1 MSPGKELEKGECMNP
16 KAQSFQDYLDK
27 EKLKDFTLEEI
38 SGEDLNPVVF
48 RSHLALK
55 EARLPVVVV
64 WDLSIY
70 GMVRILVAQKAL
82 KKTNE
87 TALLKQINET
97 NRKYKAF
104 KYYLDEEGNLVLDAS
119 ILCRGQKVDG
129 ELVYILFNTLAQHLE
144 EAYGQW
150 MKVVWG

>member
-1 MSPGKELEKGECMNP
+1 MNP

-27 EKLKDFTLEEI
+27 EKTERLHPGGNLR
-38 SGEDLNPVVF
+38 EDLKTCGVPVPPGPEGGPAAG
-48 RSHLALK
+48 SGGLGPEHLRHGADPGGP
-55 EARLPVVVV
+55 EGPE
-64 WDLSIY
+64 
-70 GMVRILVAQKAL
+70 
-82 KKTNE
+82 KTNE
-87 TALLKQINET
+87 TALLKQIDET

-104 KYYLDEEGNLVLDAS
+104 KYYLDEEGNLVLDAC

-129 ELVYILFNTLAQHLE
+129 ELVYILFNTLGQHLE

>member
-1 MSPGKELEKGECMNP
+1 MNP

-27 EKLKDFTLEEI
+27 EKLKDFTPEEI
-38 SGEDLNPVVF
+38 SGDDLKPVVF

-87 TALLKQINET
+87 AALLKRINET

-104 KYYLDEEGNLVLDAS
+104 KYYLDEEGNLVLDAC
-119 ILCRGQKVDG
+119 ILCLGQKVDG
-129 ELVYILFNTLAQHLE
+129 ELVYILFNTLGQHLE

>member
-1 MSPGKELEKGECMNP
+1 MNS

-38 SGEDLNPVVF
+38 SGEDLKPVVF
-48 RSHLALK
+48 RSHLALQA
-55 EARLPVVVV
+55 ARLPVVVV

-104 KYYLDEEGNLVLDAS
+104 KYYLDEEGNLVLDAC

-129 ELVYILFNTLAQHLE
+129 ELVYILFNTLSQHLE
-144 EAYGQW
+144 KAYGQW
-150 MKVVWG
+150 MKVIWG

>member
-1 MSPGKELEKGECMNP
+1 MNP
-16 KAQSFQDYLDK
+16 KAQSFQDYMDK

-38 SGEDLNPVVF
+38 SGEDLKPVVF
-48 RSHLALK
+48 RSHLALQA
-55 EARLPVVVV
+55 ARLPVVVV

-87 TALLKQINET
+87 TALLKQIDET

-104 KYYLDEEGNLVLDAS
+104 KYYLDEEGNLVLDAC

-129 ELVYILFNTLAQHLE
+129 ELVYILFNTLSQHLE
-144 EAYGQW
+144 KAYGQW
-150 MKVVWG
+150 MKVIWG

>member
-1 MSPGKELEKGECMNP
+1 MNP

-38 SGEDLNPVVF
+38 SGEDLKPVVF
-48 RSHLALK
+48 RSHLALQA
-55 EARLPVVVV
+55 ARLPVVVV

-87 TALLKQINET
+87 TALLKQIDET

-104 KYYLDEEGNLVLDAS
+104 KYYLDEEGNLVLDAC

-129 ELVYILFNTLAQHLE
+129 ELVYILFDTLSQHLE
-144 EAYGQW
+144 KAYGQW
-150 MKVVWG
+150 MKVIWG

>member
-1 MSPGKELEKGECMNP
+1 MNL

-38 SGEDLNPVVF
+38 SGEDLKPVVF
-48 RSHLALK
+48 RSHLALQA
-55 EARLPVVVV
+55 ARLPVVVV

-87 TALLKQINET
+87 TALLKQIDET

-104 KYYLDEEGNLVLDAS
+104 KYYLDEEGNLVLDAC

-129 ELVYILFNTLAQHLE
+129 ELVYILFNTLSQHLE
-144 EAYGQW
+144 KAYGQW
-150 MKVVWG
+150 MKVIWG

>member
-1 MSPGKELEKGECMNP
+1 MNP
-16 KAQSFQDYLDK
+16 KAQSFQEYLDK
-27 EKLKDFTLEEI
+27 EKLQDFTPEEI
-38 SGEDLNPVVF
+38 SGEDLKPVVF

-55 EARLPVVVV
+55 EVRLPVVVV

-70 GMVRILVAQKAL
+70 GMVRILVVQKAL
-82 KKTNE
+82 KKANE

-104 KYYLDEEGNLVLDAS
+104 KYYLDEEGNLVLDAC

-129 ELVYILFNTLAQHLE
+129 ELVCILFNTLARHLE
-144 EAYGQW
+144 EACGQG
-150 MKVVWG
+150 MKVIWG

>member
-1 MSPGKELEKGECMNP
+1 MNP
-16 KAQSFQDYLDK
+16 KAQSFQEYLDK
-27 EKLKDFTLEEI
+27 EKLQDFTPEEI
-38 SGEDLNPVVF
+38 SGEDLKPVVF

-55 EARLPVVVV
+55 EVRLPVVVV
-64 WDLSIY
+64 WDRSIY
-70 GMVRILVAQKAL
+70 GRVRSLVVQKAL
-82 KKTNE
+82 KKANE

-104 KYYLDEEGNLVLDAS
+104 KYYLDEEGNLVLDAC

-129 ELVYILFNTLAQHLE
+129 ELVYILFNTLARHLE

-150 MKVVWG
+150 MKTVWG

>member
-1 MSPGKELEKGECMNP
+1 MNS

-38 SGEDLNPVVF
+38 SGEDLKPVVF

-104 KYYLDEEGNLVLDAS
+104 KYYLDEEGNLVLDAC

-129 ELVYILFNTLAQHLE
+129 ELAYILFNTLSQHLE

-150 MKVVWG
+150 MKVIWG

>member
-1 MSPGKELEKGECMNP
+1 MNP

-27 EKLKDFTLEEI
+27 EKLKNFTLEEI
-38 SGEDLNPVVF
+38 SGEDLKPVVF

-55 EARLPVVVV
+55 ETRLPVVVV

-87 TALLKQINET
+87 TALLKQIDET

-104 KYYLDEEGNLVLDAS
+104 KYYLDEEGDLVLDAC

-129 ELVYILFNTLAQHLE
+129 ELVYILFNTLGQHLE

>member
-1 MSPGKELEKGECMNP
+1 MNP

-38 SGEDLNPVVF
+38 SGEDLKPVVF
-48 RSHLALK
+48 RSHLALQA
-55 EARLPVVVV
+55 ARLPVVVV

-104 KYYLDEEGNLVLDAS
+104 KYYLDEEGNLVLDTC

-129 ELVYILFNTLAQHLE
+129 ELVYILFNTLSQHLE

-150 MKVVWG
+150 MKVIWG

>member
-1 MSPGKELEKGECMNP
+1 MNP

-38 SGEDLNPVVF
+38 SGENLKPVVF

-87 TALLKQINET
+87 TALLKQIDET

-104 KYYLDEEGNLVLDAS
+104 KYYLDEEGNLVLDAC

-129 ELVYILFNTLAQHLE
+129 ELVYILFNTLSQHLE
-144 EAYGQW
+144 KAYGQW
-150 MKVVWG
+150 MKVIWG

>member
-1 MSPGKELEKGECMNP
+1 MHEPQSPKFPGLPG
-16 KAQSFQDYLDK
+16 QG
-27 EKLKDFTLEEI
+27 KLKDFTLEEI
-38 SGEDLNPVVF
+38 SGEDLKPVVF

-55 EARLPVVVV
+55 ETRLPVVVV

-87 TALLKQINET
+87 TALLKQIDET

-104 KYYLDEEGNLVLDAS
+104 KYYLDEEGNLVLDAC
-119 ILCRGQKVDG
+119 ILCLGQKVDG

>member
-1 MSPGKELEKGECMNP
+1 MNP
-16 KAQSFQDYLDK
+16 KAQSFQAYLDK
-27 EKLKDFTLEEI
+27 ENLKDFTPEEI
-38 SGEDLNPVVF
+38 SGDDLKPVVF
-48 RSHLALK
+48 RSHLALQ

-70 GMVRILVAQKAL
+70 GMVRILVARKAL
-82 KKTNE
+82 KKDNE
-87 TALLKQINET
+87 AALLKRINET

-104 KYYLDEEGNLVLDAS
+104 KYYLDEEGNLVLDAC

-144 EAYGQW
+144 ETYGQW
-150 MKVVWG
+150 MKTIWE

>member
-1 MSPGKELEKGECMNP
+1 MNP

-38 SGEDLNPVVF
+38 SGEDLKPVVF
-48 RSHLALK
+48 RSHLALQA
-55 EARLPVVVV
+55 ARLPVVVV

-104 KYYLDEEGNLVLDAS
+104 KYYLDEEGNLVLDAC

-129 ELVYILFNTLAQHLE
+129 ELVYILFNTLSQHLE
-144 EAYGQW
+144 KAYGQW
-150 MKVVWG
+150 MKVIWG

>member
-1 MSPGKELEKGECMNP
+1 MNP

-38 SGEDLNPVVF
+38 SGEDLKPVVF

-104 KYYLDEEGNLVLDAS
+104 KYYLDEEGNLVLDAC

-129 ELVYILFNTLAQHLE
+129 ELVYILFNTLSQHLE

-150 MKVVWG
+150 MKVIWG

>member
-1 MSPGKELEKGECMNP
+1 MNP

-38 SGEDLNPVVF
+38 SGEDLKPVVF
-48 RSHLALK
+48 RSHLALQA
-55 EARLPVVVV
+55 ARLPVVVV

-70 GMVRILVAQKAL
+70 GMMRILVAQKAL

-87 TALLKQINET
+87 TALLKQIDET

-104 KYYLDEEGNLVLDAS
+104 KYYLDEEGNLVLDAC

-129 ELVYILFNTLAQHLE
+129 ELVYILFNTLSQHLE
-144 EAYGQW
+144 KAYGQW
-150 MKVVWG
+150 MKVIWG

>member
-1 MSPGKELEKGECMNP
+1 MNP
-16 KAQSFQDYLDK
+16 KAQSFQDHLDK
-27 EKLKDFTLEEI
+27 EKLKDFTLDEI
-38 SGEDLNPVVF
+38 SEEDLKPVVF

-87 TALLKQINET
+87 TALLKQIDET

-104 KYYLDEEGNLVLDAS
+104 KYYLDEEGNLVLDAC

-129 ELVYILFNTLAQHLE
+129 ELVYILFNTLGQHLE